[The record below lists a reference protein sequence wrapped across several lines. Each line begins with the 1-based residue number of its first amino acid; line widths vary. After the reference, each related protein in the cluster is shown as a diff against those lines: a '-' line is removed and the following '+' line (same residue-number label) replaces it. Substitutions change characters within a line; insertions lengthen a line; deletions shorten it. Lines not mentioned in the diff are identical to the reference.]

1 MTMTDKPP
9 PPQAPDHLQGQATWP
24 VVLKRLAIWALCL
37 AVLYLARDFF
47 FAAFMTFLFSYFTL
61 ALVGWGMKRL
71 SPDRERPA
79 LRRLLTVAVFVLAP
93 LVLLGV
99 GVLVGPRLVA
109 QAESIA
115 GWLGHI
121 NPETEVQ
128 RNLEKFIGP
137 SEFRQQYGTPDDPRY
152 QKGLDE
158 FRTSPAQHVQ
168 EYYDFPTIEAWMEAG
183 FSKQFTEAER
193 GRIRAR
199 LTKEGTSSQD
209 FEQWFLSEKFPKL
222 KEQARKEGSEQGH
235 PSASVDRLVRA
246 AASTPPDQLLQQ
258 VRRDPAALA
267 VLRQEWINDAVERG
281 VAAAKVSPVYREQF
295 RAYYDRRR
303 QQRPKATPYTFDQY
317 VALQEARPKGL
328 PAFGAT
334 LEKLIPSTA
343 ADGESRLRA
352 DFEAAKKHE
361 LFQQWW
367 GSSSTAK
374 FIRQQIESSTSG
386 GGSERMERF
395 ISSLL
400 NIPVDLAT
408 ALILSFFICID
419 FPTLQRGFRRLRDTA
434 LRDVYEEIV
443 PPLSSLGLLTGR
455 SMRAQGMIALCNATV
470 IFVGLTILGV
480 EHAVLLCA
488 AVFVLCLVPT
498 LGMVISWVLLAGVA
512 FIQPGGGLL
521 LAAKVTGVVLVAIFL
536 ETFVFSPRILGRMM
550 ELHPVLLLALLPIA
564 QYFFG
569 VWGLILATP
578 VAVYVV
584 HVLILRRGLPGVA
597 TTHGPPAAG
606 RPLGGAP
613 ERAGAVPPDKDSLA
627 EAPVAKSEVV

>member
-1 MTMTDKPP
+1 MTTTDNLLPP
-9 PPQAPDHLQGQATWP
+9 RAPDHREEKAVWP

-79 LRRLLTVAVFVLAP
+79 VRRLMTVAVFVLAP

-99 GVLVGPRLVA
+99 GILVGPRLVA

-115 GWLGHI
+115 GWLGHV

-128 RNLEKFIGP
+128 RNLEKLIGP
-137 SEFRQQYGTPDDPRY
+137 SEFRQQYGTPGDPRY

-158 FRTSPAQHVQ
+158 FRNNPANHVQ

-183 FSKQFTEAER
+183 FSKQFSEAER

-199 LTKEGTSSQD
+199 LTKEGTSSHD
-209 FEQWFLSEKFPKL
+209 FEQWFLNEKLPKL
-222 KEQARKEGSEQGH
+222 KEQARKEGSEKGH
-235 PSASVDRLVRA
+235 QSASVDPLVRA
-246 AASTPPDQLLQQ
+246 AASTPPEQLLQQ

-267 VLRQEWINDAVERG
+267 VLRQEWLNDAVERG
-281 VAAAKVSPVYREQF
+281 VAAAKVSPSYKEEF
-295 RAYYDRRR
+295 RAYYDKRRE
-303 QQRPKATPYTFDQY
+303 QRPESTPYTFDQY

-328 PAFGAT
+328 PVFGAT

-343 ADGESRLRA
+343 ADSESRLRA
-352 DFEAAKKHE
+352 DFEAAKGHE
-361 LFQQWW
+361 LFKQWW
-367 GSSSTAK
+367 GTSSTAK
-374 FIRQQIESSTSG
+374 LIRRQIESSTSG

-395 ISSLL
+395 LSTLL
-400 NIPVDLAT
+400 NVPVDLAT

-419 FPTLQRGFRRLRDTA
+419 FPTLQRGFRRLRDSA
-434 LRDVYEEIV
+434 LHDVYEEMV
-443 PPLSSLGLLTGR
+443 PRLSSLGLLTGR

-498 LGMVISWVLLAGVA
+498 LGMVIAWVLLTGVA

-521 LAAKVTGVVLVAIFL
+521 LAAKVTGLVLVAILL

-550 ELHPVLLLALLPIA
+550 ELHPVLLIALLPIA

-584 HVLILRRGLPGVA
+584 HVLILRRGLPGVPA
-597 TTHGPPAAG
+597 VKESPAAE
-606 RPLGGAP
+606 RPPGGASEHAEVGP
-613 ERAGAVPPDKDSLA
+613 LDKGSLA
-627 EAPVAKSEVV
+627 HAPVAKSEMV

>member
-1 MTMTDKPP
+1 MTMTDNPP
-9 PPQAPDHLQGQATWP
+9 PPRAPDHLEGQATWP
-24 VVLKRLAIWALCL
+24 VVWKRLAIWALCL

-47 FAAFMTFLFSYFTL
+47 FTAFMTFLFSYFTV

-71 SPDRERPA
+71 APDRERPA
-79 LRRLLTVAVFVLAP
+79 LRRLVTVAVFVLGP

-99 GVLVGPRLVA
+99 GLLVGPRLVA

-137 SEFRQQYGTPDDPRY
+137 SEFSQQYGKPGDPRY
-152 QKGLDE
+152 QEGLDE
-158 FRTSPAQHVQ
+158 FRKSPAQHVQ

-183 FSKQFTEAER
+183 FSRQFTAAER
-193 GRIRAR
+193 GRLRAR

-209 FEQWFLSEKFPKL
+209 FEQWFLSEKFPQL
-222 KEQARKEGSEQGH
+222 KEQARKESSEKGH
-235 PSASVDRLVRA
+235 PSASGDPLVRA
-246 AASTPPDQLLQQ
+246 AASTPPEQLLQQ

-267 VLRQEWINDAVERG
+267 VLRQEWLNDAVERG
-281 VAAAKVSPVYREQF
+281 VAAAKVSPRYKEQL
-295 RAYYDRRR
+295 RAYYDQRRER
-303 QQRPKATPYTFDQY
+303 RPESTPYTFDQY

-343 ADGESRLRA
+343 ADSESRLRA
-352 DFEAAKKHE
+352 DFEAAKRHE

-374 FIRQQIESSTSG
+374 FIRQQIEFSTSG

-395 ISSLL
+395 ISTLL
-400 NIPVDLAT
+400 NVPVDLAT

-419 FPTLQRGFRRLRDTA
+419 FPALQRGFRRLRDSA
-434 LRDVYEEIV
+434 LRDVYEEMV

-470 IFVGLTILGV
+470 IFIGLTILGV
-480 EHAVLLCA
+480 EHAVLLCTV
-488 AVFVLCLVPT
+488 VFVLCLVPT

-521 LAAKVTGVVLVAIFL
+521 LAAKVTGLVLVAILL

-550 ELHPVLLLALLPIA
+550 ELHPVLLIALLPIA

-584 HVLILRRGLPGVA
+584 HVLILRRELPGVPA
-597 TTHGPPAAG
+597 AHGPPAAG
-606 RPLGGAP
+606 QPPDGAA
-613 ERAGAVPPDKDSLA
+613 ERAGVVPADKENLA
-627 EAPVAKSEVV
+627 GAAVAKSEMV

>member
-1 MTMTDKPP
+1 MTTTENLPP
-9 PPQAPDHLQGQATWP
+9 GPAPDNRQAPPAWLI
-24 VVLKRLAIWALCL
+24 LLRRLAVWSLFV
-37 AVLYLARDFF
+37 AVVYLARDFF
-47 FAAFMTFLFSYFTL
+47 FAAFMTFLFSYITV

-71 SPDRERPA
+71 SPDRERPG
-79 LRRLLTVAVFVLAP
+79 LRRLLTVAVFVLGP

-99 GVLVGPRLVA
+99 GLLVGPPLVA

-115 GWLGHI
+115 GWLGQI

-128 RNLEKFIGP
+128 RNLEVLIGP

-158 FRTSPAQHVQ
+158 FRNSPAEHVQ

-183 FSKQFTEAER
+183 FSKQFTETEI

-199 LTKEGTSSQD
+199 LTKKGTSSQE

-222 KEQARKEGSEQGH
+222 HEQAQKQVPETGH
-235 PSASVDRLVRA
+235 PGASVDRLVRA
-246 AASTPPDQLLQQ
+246 AASTPPEQLLQQ
-258 VRRDPAALA
+258 VRRDHAALA
-267 VLRQEWINDAVERG
+267 VLRQEWINNAVERG
-281 VAAAKVSPVYREQF
+281 VAAAKVSPGYREQF
-295 RAYYDRRR
+295 RAYYDQRRE
-303 QQRPKATPYTFDQY
+303 QRPESTPYTFDQY
-317 VALQEARPKGL
+317 LALQEARPKGP

-334 LEKLIPSTA
+334 FEKVIPSTT

-352 DFEAAKKHE
+352 NFEATKRHE

-374 FIRQQIESSTSG
+374 FIRRQIESNTSG
-386 GGSERMERF
+386 GGTERMERLL
-395 ISSLL
+395 SSLL
-400 NIPVDLAT
+400 NVPIDLAT
-408 ALILSFFICID
+408 ALVLSFFICID
-419 FPTLQRGFRRLRDTA
+419 FPALKRGFQRLRNTA
-434 LRDVYEEIV
+434 LRDVYEEVV

-455 SMRAQGMIALCNATV
+455 SMRAQGMIALCNAIV
-470 IFVGLTILGV
+470 IFVGLTIFGV
-480 EHAVLLCA
+480 EHAVLLCTV
-488 AVFVLCLVPT
+488 VFVLCLVPT
-498 LGMVISWVLLAGVA
+498 LGMVIAWVLLAGVA

-521 LAAKVTGVVLVAIFL
+521 LAVKVTGVVLVAIFL

-584 HVLILRRGLPGVA
+584 HVLIMRRGLPGV
-597 TTHGPPAAG
+597 PAAHD
-606 RPLGGAP
+606 PPEAAQPPGGAA
-613 ERAGAVPPDKDSLA
+613 ERAGVVPADKDNLAGTAVPK
-627 EAPVAKSEVV
+627 

>member
-1 MTMTDKPP
+1 MTTTDNTPHP
-9 PPQAPDHLQGQATWP
+9 RAPDHLQGQATWSL
-24 VVLKRLAIWALCL
+24 VLKRVAIWALCL

-79 LRRLLTVAVFVLAP
+79 LRRLLTAAVFVLGP
-93 LVLLGV
+93 LVLLAV
-99 GVLVGPRLVA
+99 GIFVGPHLVA

-128 RNLEKFIGP
+128 RNLEKLIGP
-137 SEFRQQYGTPDDPRY
+137 SEFRQQYGTPGDPRY

-158 FRTSPAQHVQ
+158 FRNSPAQHVQ

-209 FEQWFLSEKFPKL
+209 FEQWFLSDKFPKL
-222 KEQARKEGSEQGH
+222 QEQARKEASEKGP
-235 PSASVDRLVRA
+235 PSASVDPLVRA
-246 AASTPPDQLLQQ
+246 AASTPPEQLLQQ

-281 VAAAKVSPVYREQF
+281 VAAAKVSPAYKEHF
-295 RAYYDRRR
+295 RAHYDQRRK
-303 QQRPKATPYTFDQY
+303 QRPESTPYTFDQY
-317 VALQEARPKGL
+317 LALQEARPKGL
-328 PAFGAT
+328 PVFGAT

-352 DFEAAKKHE
+352 DFEAAKRHE

-386 GGSERMERF
+386 GGSERMKRF

-419 FPTLQRGFRRLRDTA
+419 FPALQRGFRRLRDTA
-434 LRDVYEEIV
+434 LRDVYEEII

-480 EHAVLLCA
+480 EHAVLLCTV
-488 AVFVLCLVPT
+488 VFVLCLVPT
-498 LGMVISWVLLAGVA
+498 LGMVIAWVLLAGVA

-521 LAAKVTGVVLVAIFL
+521 LAVKVTGVVLVAILL

-550 ELHPVLLLALLPIA
+550 ELHPVLLLALLPVA

-584 HVLILRRGLPGVA
+584 HVLILRRGLPGVP
-597 TTHGPPAAG
+597 TVQGPPAAG
-606 RPLGGAP
+606 QPPGGAT
-613 ERAGAVPPDKDSLA
+613 ERTEVDPLDKNSLA
-627 EAPVAKSEVV
+627 DAPVAESEVV